1 MRTLILGL
9 TAFLC
14 GCATEHKDSSS
25 GSGRADLAPYEA
37 VSSEGAPT
45 IADLQTAGYFRADHY
60 PVGCEL
66 PDCPDCACDATGAE
80 FLDKSETERDSY
92 DKYDYVCPAIKNVK
106 LEEWKCRRQSDVAG

>member
-1 MRTLILGL
+1 MRASLILL
-9 TAFLC
+9 FFSSRRQHTR
-14 GCATEHKDSSS
+14 CALVT
-25 GSGRADLAPYEA
+25 G
-37 VSSEGAPT
+37 V
-45 IADLQTAGYFRADHY
+45 QTCALPIYFRADHY

>member
-14 GCATEHKDSSS
+14 WCATEHKDSSS

-66 PDCPDCACDATGAE
+66 PDCPDCACDPTR
-80 FLDKSETERDSY
+80 SEERRVGKGS
-92 DKYDYVCPAIKNVK
+92 VST
-106 LEEWKCRRQSDVAG
+106 CRSRWLAYH